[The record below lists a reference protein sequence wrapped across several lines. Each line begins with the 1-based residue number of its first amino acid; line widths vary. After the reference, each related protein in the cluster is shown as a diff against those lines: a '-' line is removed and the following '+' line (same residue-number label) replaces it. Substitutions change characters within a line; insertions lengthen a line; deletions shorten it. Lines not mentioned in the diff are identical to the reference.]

1 MAMFSSITQRLR
13 SMSEH
18 NKFGDMVPVLD
29 YYVDEQL
36 FLLDPATIGFMIV
49 CQPLNGVSAEMRN
62 LLGSMFT
69 YQYPDDTTMVIS
81 TVANRDMVG
90 VNNAWDK
97 LRWGRMEKED
107 WEFENLLGELAQD
120 YMHSASDDGLRPGKS
135 PLKARDFEVW
145 YSLTF
150 PIANQI
156 PTQAEV
162 DRAVEIKKD
171 MLQSLKSMG
180 ASPIVANN
188 EMWLRRMQVMLNPGK
203 QTSWAKGK
211 VHFKPSVPLRHQV
224 LQPGRMITAD
234 NDGVV
239 LQGNPA
245 NPDENRVVRVL
256 NCFKRP
262 DYASIGDMYGFYSDW
277 EKGFGGLSSDFMVS
291 LNIHFPNRKKS
302 KASFDA
308 KKVLV
313 TNQES
318 AGVMKY
324 SNRLRYQYEDLK
336 AIEHE
341 LEQENQVIVNCWTQV
356 TLFLDN
362 DGSQDEATKA
372 ATTFLD
378 GRGFGYAVDRFV
390 AMPLMMEIMPLCHG
404 YDQQIRGVLQRQ
416 EVFTSKYLSCAAPI
430 YGPWKGNSNNPVLVG
445 YSREGQ
451 IISIDPFKTNASF
464 NIAIAAR
471 SGAGKSVL
479 AGNLVKQLLTT
490 GVPGNLHSED
500 GGQVFAIDSGG
511 SYKALAAQFH
521 SSQYIEFGE
530 GQSFSIDPFCDLTGL
545 TDDDNSGLD
554 STMDNGRGYVTLA
567 GSLKLT
573 MISNILKLMA
583 APDGNMDNFQMSVM
597 SQILLKMC
605 VDSPNEAS
613 ITLFAE
619 MCNKHEDQRVRDIGA
634 QLYDFTIHGK
644 YARLFDRRLSPT
656 IRFSSRFIVAELG
669 QLKAQPNLQTVVLMS
684 VIQQAQDAMF
694 QKDDGRRRAFILD
707 EAWEYI
713 TDGAAASNNAFF
725 AEFIEA
731 GWRRFRKTQAMGV
744 CITQQVS
751 DYYSSRTGKA
761 IFANSP
767 WLFTLAQ
774 EGPVISRL
782 KTDKLMDA
790 PNFVFNLME
799 SVRTDKGMF
808 SELMIQYE
816 GLYQVMRLYMDDRSM
831 TVHTTDPDE
840 KKIIKSYIDKGC
852 SPRDAIIHA
861 TEDIKRMRR

>member
-1 MAMFSSITQRLR
+1 
-13 SMSEH
+13 
-18 NKFGDMVPVLD
+18 
-29 YYVDEQL
+29 
-36 FLLDPATIGFMIV
+36 
-49 CQPLNGVSAEMRN
+49 
-62 LLGSMFT
+62 
-69 YQYPDDTTMVIS
+69 
-81 TVANRDMVG
+81 
-90 VNNAWDK
+90 
-97 LRWGRMEKED
+97 
-107 WEFENLLGELAQD
+107 
-120 YMHSASDDGLRPGKS
+120 
-135 PLKARDFEVW
+135 
-145 YSLTF
+145 
-150 PIANQI
+150 
-156 PTQAEV
+156 
-162 DRAVEIKKD
+162 
-171 MLQSLKSMG
+171 
-180 ASPIVANN
+180 
-188 EMWLRRMQVMLNPGK
+188 
-203 QTSWAKGK
+203 
-211 VHFKPSVPLRHQV
+211 
-224 LQPGRMITAD
+224 
-234 NDGVV
+234 
-239 LQGNPA
+239 
-245 NPDENRVVRVL
+245 
-256 NCFKRP
+256 
-262 DYASIGDMYGFYSDW
+262 
-277 EKGFGGLSSDFMVS
+277 
-291 LNIHFPNRKKS
+291 
-302 KASFDA
+302 
-308 KKVLV
+308 
-313 TNQES
+313 
-318 AGVMKY
+318 
-324 SNRLRYQYEDLK
+324 
-336 AIEHE
+336 
-341 LEQENQVIVNCWTQV
+341 
-356 TLFLDN
+356 
-362 DGSQDEATKA
+362 
-372 ATTFLD
+372 
-378 GRGFGYAVDRFV
+378 
-390 AMPLMMEIMPLCHG
+390 
-404 YDQQIRGVLQRQ
+404 
-416 EVFTSKYLSCAAPI
+416 
-430 YGPWKGNSNNPVLVG
+430 
-445 YSREGQ
+445 
-451 IISIDPFKTNASF
+451 
-464 NIAIAAR
+464 
-471 SGAGKSVL
+471 
-479 AGNLVKQLLTT
+479 
-490 GVPGNLHSED
+490 
-500 GGQVFAIDSGG
+500 
-511 SYKALAAQFH
+511 
-521 SSQYIEFGE
+521 
-530 GQSFSIDPFCDLTGL
+530 
-545 TDDDNSGLD
+545 
-554 STMDNGRGYVTLA
+554 
-567 GSLKLT
+567 
-573 MISNILKLMA
+573 MA